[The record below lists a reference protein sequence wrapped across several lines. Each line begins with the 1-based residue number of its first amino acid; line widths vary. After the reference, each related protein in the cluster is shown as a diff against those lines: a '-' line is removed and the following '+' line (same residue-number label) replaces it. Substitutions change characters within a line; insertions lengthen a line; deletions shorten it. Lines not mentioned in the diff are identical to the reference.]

1 MDLTSEEKQKIE
13 STFLKL
19 KERNKEDFMFE
30 ILKNCGDVATIEK
43 VMNYIK
49 DECYSHEDI
58 YSSIMENIKDFNQRT
73 WAIEH
78 FKQGFGYKFKKTL
91 GLNSC
96 WITWTQTQIVPFV
109 FCLKAIASIHID
121 FIKDIL
127 IFLALTRYNELILV
141 SNA

>member
-1 MDLTSEEKQKIE
+1 
-13 STFLKL
+13 
-19 KERNKEDFMFE
+19 MFE
-30 ILKNCGDVATIEK
+30 VLKNSGDVATIEK
-43 VMNYIK
+43 VMNFIK

-58 YSSIMENIKDFNQRT
+58 YSSVMKNVKDFNQRS

-78 FKQGFGYKFKKTL
+78 FKQGFGYKFKKTF

-127 IFLALTRYNELILV
+127 IFLALARYNELILV
-141 SNA
+141 SKAYFV